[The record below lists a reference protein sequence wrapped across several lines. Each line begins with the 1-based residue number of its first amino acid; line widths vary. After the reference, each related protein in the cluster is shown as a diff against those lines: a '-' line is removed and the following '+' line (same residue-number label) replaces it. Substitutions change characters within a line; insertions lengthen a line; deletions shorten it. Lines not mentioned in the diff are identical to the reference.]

1 MESPVERE
9 SAWTKDDFRVVLYTT
24 RIRDKEKRE
33 CGAMTVTGLQNATAK
48 LDDGKHL
55 QQCDECTQ
63 HLDRHSRASHLIAFE
78 PPRLTWPEEFYECR
92 MFIIDQLNEISHDT
106 TVCLEW
112 LQNLAKEMMAI
123 HIIGADAEGADPERA
138 AQECRRL
145 IDLIHTKDFM
155 PGP

>member
-1 MESPVERE
+1 MGSPVERE

-63 HLDRHSRASHLIAFE
+63 HLDRRSRASHLIAFE
-78 PPRLTWPEEFYECR
+78 PLWSPLFRRGLA
-92 MFIIDQLNEISHDT
+92 S
-106 TVCLEW
+106 
-112 LQNLAKEMMAI
+112 LQKDAVSLQCPLLA
-123 HIIGADAEGADPERA
+123 HVLR
-138 AQECRRL
+138 Q
-145 IDLIHTKDFM
+145 
-155 PGP
+155 